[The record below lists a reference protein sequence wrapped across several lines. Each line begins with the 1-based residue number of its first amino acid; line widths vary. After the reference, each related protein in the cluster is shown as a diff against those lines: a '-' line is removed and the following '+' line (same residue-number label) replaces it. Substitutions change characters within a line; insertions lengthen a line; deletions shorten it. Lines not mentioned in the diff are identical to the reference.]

1 MKITVENMGQDS
13 NEIREKILE
22 QRKMLREL
30 AMTKQLNFLIGSGAS
45 YPAIPLMSDI
55 KEDDMKEKNR
65 KLLEKIK
72 DVSKS
77 LICPNKNKEK
87 NNSDVLNSY
96 ENFILAVSDVLNN
109 ANSRQ
114 TPREATLFT
123 TNYDLF
129 IEKALDSVLENTS
142 LVFND
147 GARGYFNRYL
157 DGSNY
162 NKSVSYRGLNN
173 NYIDELPSLSLIK
186 PHGSVNWERADGDK
200 IVIKNRV
207 VGNPV
212 VVPPTGYEDE
222 ATFLNNHFHDML
234 RIFQLELDKPQSV
247 LFVVGFSFQDKHIG
261 KMIRRALK
269 NRELVIECFCYDED
283 AKEGISN
290 NLDIESSNLK
300 LITPEELGEKNLTLD
315 SLTNILKG
323 DN

>member
-1 MKITVENMGQDS
+1 MKKTAENISRDS
-13 NEIREKILE
+13 NENREKIPE
-22 QRKMLREL
+22 RRKILREL
-30 AMTKQLNFLIGSGAS
+30 AMGKQLNFLIGSGAS
-45 YPAIPLMSDI
+45 YPAIPLMSEV
-55 KEDDMKEKNR
+55 KGDDTKEKNQ
-65 KLLEKIK
+65 KLLKEIK

-77 LICPNKNKEK
+77 LIFPNENKEK
-87 NNSDVLNSY
+87 NTSDVLKSY
-96 ENFILAVSDVLNN
+96 EDFILALSDVLNN

-114 TPREATLFT
+114 APREATLFT

-186 PHGSVNWERADGDK
+186 PHGSVNWQRVADDK
-200 IVIKNRV
+200 IVIKNEV
-207 VGNPV
+207 VEEPV

-247 LFVVGFSFQDKHIG
+247 LFVVGFSFQ
-261 KMIRRALK
+261 
-269 NRELVIECFCYDED
+269 
-283 AKEGISN
+283 IS
-290 NLDIESSNLK
+290 
-300 LITPEELGEKNLTLD
+300 
-315 SLTNILKG
+315 ILER
-323 DN
+323 